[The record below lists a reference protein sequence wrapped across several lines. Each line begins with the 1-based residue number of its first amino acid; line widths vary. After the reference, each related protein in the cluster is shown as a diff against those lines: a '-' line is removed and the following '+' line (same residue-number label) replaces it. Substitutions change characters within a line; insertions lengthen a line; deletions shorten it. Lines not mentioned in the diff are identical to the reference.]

1 MTDIEDFVTDVLNLY
16 RQLPETPSRTT
27 TNDRRSTIELY
38 KRGINL
44 STIEAAF
51 LLGSARRLFRSPELP
66 PLSPIRS
73 LAYFVP
79 VIQELLDNPVPDNY
93 VGYLRMKLHSLH
105 GHTAA
110 ITKLA

>member
-1 MTDIEDFVTDVLNLY
+1 MTSVDDFVTDVLNLY
-16 RQLPETPSRTT
+16 RQLPETPARTT
-27 TNDRRSTIELY
+27 PNDRRSAIELY

-44 STIEAAF
+44 STVEAAL
-51 LLGSARRLFRSPELP
+51 LLGSARRLFRSPDMP

-79 VIQELLDNPVPDNY
+79 VIQEILDNPVPDNY
-93 VGYLRMKLHSLH
+93 VGHLRMKLHSLH
-105 GHTAA
+105 GHIAA